1 MTRSRELFNDEED
14 LFKNLLAYANAF
26 IAGKTNLESFRKF
39 LKGIKDKNYADSDG
53 YHVFGE
59 KNYTQKLCEEIL
71 EKTNGDEINSYNFGK
86 FIELAMVLDDDLLVK
101 ILEKKPELIEKIED
115 HGKILNIAIEL
126 KSTETFKILINNNFD
141 PQKKDKNT
149 LSIFALAAQNQGADY
164 LEKYAA
170 TLPEETVKNLIL
182 EQDKDGKDALSHAIE
197 GRSYAKTIEFLL
209 KNNANI
215 EHRFEENLKTAI
227 IKKHN
232 QTLEILLK
240 KTPKGFAP
248 DYILLLSNFAK
259 VNKNHLA
266 HFFLQDLVEDN
277 SEAQKSIKQNIAEIP
292 AYQTTDIHEICREG
306 NLKNFEDFARR
317 IFLKQTGFFKLINT
331 VDQKGKTPLF
341 YALDGNCYS
350 ELVEKLV
357 DFRADPNFLRNNC
370 EPDEANDALTLCAQ
384 KKEPRTLGVILKSQG
399 AEITSKSLHN
409 CAKALCDS
417 ENLNAE
423 TIRYFFKNVKRE
435 DLKKI
440 ESDEIFFEELVGNGI
455 YFAPTETSKK
465 IKDLDP
471 EKINKVLYKAIQRS
485 SSEIVKNFLQNFDI
499 VNSNRTED
507 DYNERSCL
515 IKSNNSSHKSYGSSQ
530 GKINPSKKTK
540 DSTKPKLI
548 FNFDS
553 FFDVA
558 TGSLKYRLKDSESE
572 SPAESKEV
580 LILLL
585 KAGIQPS
592 DKNRMTRNLEELGI
606 KKEDYESSKSCYAVF
621 CSAISSVFLSN
632 NGRTN

>member
-1 MTRSRELFNDEED
+1 MTINTGELIESEKFEALIADVNNFIEGKIESVSELVQKNPLFFN
-14 LFKNLLAYANAF
+14 KIY
-26 IAGKTNLESFRKF
+26 S
-39 LKGIKDKNYADSDG
+39 
-53 YHVFGE
+53 
-59 KNYTQKLCEEIL
+59 QKLCELIL
-71 EKTNGDEINSYNFGK
+71 KDVVSDDEYLPFVK

-126 KSTETFKILINNNFD
+126 KSTETFKILINNDFD

-149 LSIFALAAQNQGADY
+149 LSIFALAAQNQGANY

-209 KNNANI
+209 NNNANI
-215 EHRFEENLKTAI
+215 EHRLEENLKTAI

-317 IFLKQTGFFKLINT
+317 IFLKNTGFLELINT

-357 DFRADPNFLRNNC
+357 YFGANPNFLRNNC
-370 EPDEANDALTLCAQ
+370 APHEANDALTLCVQ
-384 KKEPRTLGVILKSQG
+384 KKEPKTLGVILKSQK
-399 AEITSKSLHN
+399 AKITPKSLRN

-423 TIRYFFKNVKRE
+423 TIRYFFKNVKPK
-435 DLKKI
+435 DLKEI
-440 ESDEIFFEELVGNGI
+440 ESNEIFFEELVGKGM

-471 EKINKVLYKAIQRS
+471 EQISKVFYEAIRNS
-485 SSEIVKNFLQNFDI
+485 SSQIVDNFLQNFDKVHSKKSPSSEKYSQNEGSLLI
-499 VNSNRTED
+499 ESNH
-507 DYNERSCL
+507 L
-515 IKSNNSSHKSYGSSQ
+515 PHKFYGSSLS
-530 GKINPSKKTK
+530 KINPSKKTK
-540 DSTKPKLI
+540 DFTKPELI
-548 FNFDS
+548 FDFDR
-553 FFDVA
+553 FFNVA
-558 TGSLKYRLKDSESE
+558 TGILKYSE
-572 SPAESKEV
+572 SPAESKKV

-592 DKNRMTRNLEELGI
+592 DKDKMIRDLGNLGI
-606 KKEDYESSKSCYAVF
+606 KKEDYEPSKSCYDVF

>member
-1 MTRSRELFNDEED
+1 MTKNAAPKLPSLTKEDEIKAKIRDFANSFLEEKISSVDFKRICEGEFDTKDLSEKKELSELRKTELQQIISDKLKDENLSPKAFKKCVKLAIFVNDE
-14 LFKNLLAYANAF
+14 
-26 IAGKTNLESFRKF
+26 F
-39 LKGIKDKNYADSDG
+39 LNQVLKQKPKLIK
-53 YHVFGE
+53 
-59 KNYTQKLCEEIL
+59 
-71 EKTNGDEINSYNFGK
+71 
-86 FIELAMVLDDDLLVK
+86 
-101 ILEKKPELIEKIED
+101 KIED
-115 HGKILNIAIEL
+115 HGKILNIAEEF
-126 KSTETFKILINNNFD
+126 KSTETFKILIENGFD
-141 PQKKDKNT
+141 PQKKDKKT
-149 LSIFALAAQNQGADY
+149 LSIFALAAQNQGA
-164 LEKYAA
+164 A
-170 TLPEETVKNLIL
+170 IL
-182 EQDKDGKDALSHAIE
+182 S
-197 GRSYAKTIEFLL
+197 
-209 KNNANI
+209 
-215 EHRFEENLKTAI
+215 
-227 IKKHN
+227 KK
-232 QTLEILLK
+232 
-240 KTPKGFAP
+240 A
-248 DYILLLSNFAK
+248 
-259 VNKNHLA
+259 
-266 HFFLQDLVEDN
+266 
-277 SEAQKSIKQNIAEIP
+277 IAEIP